1 MAMTRALL
9 ILVAACAT
17 TSAPP
22 PPPPPVHN
30 AAPLPARTFTSKL
43 HGEKLEHFEQLAA
56 SIASPCGRAHS
67 LRTSL
72 ERDPACWRTPHA
84 LRYLERL
91 VAADL
96 GPDELR
102 KYYDG
107 RYGAAPVHAID
118 VSRAPLVGGRGA
130 SVHMV
135 VFEDL
140 ECPHCAAL
148 APIVQQVEQT
158 YGDRLAVHYKMFPL
172 LRPHPHARD
181 AAIAAL
187 AADRQG
193 KFLAM
198 TDLIFA
204 DQHRVSA
211 ADREADARQ
220 LGLDVPRFLAD
231 IANPDLGA
239 IVDGDIAEADALK
252 LDHVPVVILDGRIYD
267 GVLDREALTDLVAEA
282 LEAP

>member
-1 MAMTRALL
+1 MRAALL
-9 ILVAACAT
+9 VLVAACGAT
-17 TSAPP
+17 AAPA
-22 PPPPPVHN
+22 PVHN
-30 AAPLPARTFTSKL
+30 DVSPPPQTTRTFESKL
-43 HGEKLEHFEQLAA
+43 KGEKRARFDELTG

-96 GPDELR
+96 EPDVVR
-102 KYYDG
+102 KLYDG
-107 RYGAAPVHAID
+107 RYATAPVQTID
-118 VSRAPLVGGRGA
+118 VSHAPLVGGRTA

-181 AAIAAL
+181 AAIAAI

-204 DQHRVSA
+204 DQSHVSS
-211 ADREADARQ
+211 ADLEAHAQ
-220 LGLDVPRFLAD
+220 HLGLDLARFRAD
-231 IANPDLGA
+231 IASPEVAA
-239 IVDGDIAEADALK
+239 IVDGDLAEADALH
-252 LDHVPVVILDGRIYD
+252 LDHVPVVFLDGRAYD
-267 GVLDREALTDLVAEA
+267 GVLDLEGLTDLVAEA